1 MKKINMILLARQLRQ
16 CYTEEEDILWQA
28 LRNRKLGGLKFRR
41 QHPFGIYILDF
52 YCAEKKFE
60 IELDGA
66 QHFTTEGQFYDNER
80 ERFLLNFEIRTIRFA
95 NHRIRNDLEKVLEEI
110 LFFANSS
117 PLTPLQP

>member
-1 MKKINMILLARQLRQ
+1 MILRARQLRQ
-16 CYTEEEDILWQA
+16 CYTEEEVILWQA

-66 QHFTTEGQFYDNER
+66 HHYTSEGKLYDKER
-80 ERFLLNFEIRTIRFA
+80 ERFLLSFEIRTIRFA
-95 NHRIRNDLEKVLEEI
+95 NHRIRKDLENVLKEI
-110 LFFANSS
+110 LSYANF
-117 PLTPLQP
+117 